1 LSTIGSVGVITCNIL
16 STTSTTGL
24 SSSGSVLNPIG
35 KYSWGRMSGFT
46 RSNSP
51 ISIGVTGNT
60 VDVGLTTFAT
70 IQRRGTGI
78 RNTGA
83 LPKLL

>member
-1 LSTIGSVGVITCNIL
+1 
-16 STTSTTGL
+16 
-24 SSSGSVLNPIG
+24 
-35 KYSWGRMSGFT
+35 MSGFT

>member
-1 LSTIGSVGVITCNIL
+1 L
-16 STTSTTGL
+16 
-24 SSSGSVLNPIG
+24 
-35 KYSWGRMSGFT
+35 SGFS
-46 RSNSP
+46 RSGSP

-70 IQRRGTGI
+70 IQRRGIGI
-78 RNTGA
+78 RQTGA